1 MEVPGSPIT
10 SCSSEQDLSLKKPMS
25 EKLKYQ
31 HISDEIRQ
39 KIVTKF
45 LVEGKKLIDISKE
58 FDVNYSS
65 AKTIIKVFREQK
77 RIKKILPNQRH
88 LRINRNSGDGSDT
101 EDYEKVVKN
110 LNAKAEFKFQKR
122 LFSVNNFSKANEFE
136 RKLTKKICSSE
147 EGSDEKTCRIRC
159 LNESKVSKDLTNT
172 QIKFEESNVHSTQAG
187 NQVNRMGIFRE
198 NVLAPQYL
206 FQETPVNKFTGTFN
220 GLSNLY
226 FNQPSTLIPTNQGL
240 QNFYLKNLTSPV
252 PTMKYNLPSMTG
264 LTMPMFGGYFIH
276 GCQ

>member
-1 MEVPGSPIT
+1 MEVSSSPIT
-10 SCSSEQDLSLKKPMS
+10 SCSSEQDLNLKKPMS

-39 KIVTKF
+39 KIVTRF

-77 RIKKILPNQRH
+77 RIKKIQPNQRH
-88 LRINRNSGDGSDT
+88 LRINRSSGDGSDN

-136 RKLTKKICSSE
+136 GKQLKKSARQKKAQME
-147 EGSDEKTCRIRC
+147 RPAGSD
-159 LNESKVSKDLTNT
+159 
-172 QIKFEESNVHSTQAG
+172 A
-187 NQVNRMGIFRE
+187 
-198 NVLAPQYL
+198 
-206 FQETPVNKFTGTFN
+206 
-220 GLSNLY
+220 
-226 FNQPSTLIPTNQGL
+226 
-240 QNFYLKNLTSPV
+240 
-252 PTMKYNLPSMTG
+252 
-264 LTMPMFGGYFIH
+264 
-276 GCQ
+276 